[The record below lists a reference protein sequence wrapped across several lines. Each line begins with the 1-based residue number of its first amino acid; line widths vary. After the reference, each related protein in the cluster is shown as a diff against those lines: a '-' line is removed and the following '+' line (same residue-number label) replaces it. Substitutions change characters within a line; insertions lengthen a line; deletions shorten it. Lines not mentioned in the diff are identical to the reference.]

1 MISADGIGTSRW
13 IVSPEEE
20 SFGGESRETLPP
32 GLDVEFSGPGAMA
45 NAGLDHL
52 KAAGCAFS
60 TSFVQV
66 VRQNPYR
73 SLLIATG
80 AGILAGILLKRPRGA

>member
-1 MISADGIGTSRW
+1 MISADGIGTRRW
-13 IVSPEEE
+13 IVNPEEE
-20 SFGGESRETLPP
+20 SLGSESCGSIPP
-32 GLDVEFSGPGAMA
+32 GLDVEFAGAGAAA
-45 NAGLDHL
+45 NLGLEHL

-60 TSFVQV
+60 VSFTQV

-80 AGILAGILLKRPRGA
+80 AGILAGILLKRSGA